1 MVPVKLMI
9 LWTLGKEGT
18 GQFELGN
25 IYFQGFVDCLPFT
38 WAKRSVHV
46 FCNWQTKFGTYKL
59 ARKSPFAQICLI
71 YQKNGLKSLKM
82 NQRRFEETEPEYPFG
97 TFPLGII
104 RVLCD
109 CTVQYGS
116 GSLSAMWEDVDV
128 VVSLD
133 FSLFSALSHLI
144 CLHSQRHI
152 RFPLALSSQ
161 PASDVYGQKLWF
173 VMSGCFSA
181 GLWGLTCRHSCGE
194 AVFCLLGEFPE
205 TVRHKEGSFGI
216 RSSSIRTTW
225 PGKCICQCF
234 NS

>member
-1 MVPVKLMI
+1 MNSGERSDWPNRTRGYLFPRVCWLF
-9 LWTLGKEGT
+9 T
-18 GQFELGN
+18 
-25 IYFQGFVDCLPFT
+25 IYMDEAVGPRFFQLINKVRNLKTHSGITICTNQSHLP
-38 WAKRSVHV
+38 KH
-46 FCNWQTKFGTYKL
+46 
-59 ARKSPFAQICLI
+59 
-71 YQKNGLKSLKM
+71 GLKSLKM

-104 RVLCD
+104 RVLSD

-116 GSLSAMWEDVDV
+116 GSLSAMWEDVDA

-133 FSLFSALSHLI
+133 FSLFSASSHLI

-161 PASDVYGQKLWF
+161 PASEVYGQKLWF

-181 GLWGLTCRHSCGE
+181 GLWGLTCRHSCSE
-194 AVFCLLGEFPE
+194 AVFCLLGEFPK
-205 TVRHKEGSFGI
+205 TTRHNEGSFGI

-225 PGKCICQCF
+225 PSKRICQCF